1 MCSVADRAAVAA
13 VLSAH
18 LLSRGTPAA
27 SAAARNSGL
36 ASWERENRIG
46 ASPDAAA
53 KTAAAASGGD
63 DDVTFA
69 YELEEGRGRLV
80 VSESCKALG
89 GRVWDSCVLACKMF
103 EHGAVFGGA
112 GCLPAEPGVVVEL
125 GAGCGLLSMLLRRLG
140 RATAAVAT
148 DLQAVVPHLAQ
159 TVQRNGEAA
168 RVSARVLRWGCAG
181 DVGAAAAEAA
191 SRGGGRIS
199 LVVAVDVC
207 VFPATAAALVETIAS
222 LLHRA
227 GGGEGK
233 GETSAARCFVA
244 SPTCREGWAPFL
256 ALVEGRRD
264 LVVAPVPASLC
275 HPRYTSDRIACVVI
289 SRRAVNDVL

>member
-46 ASPDAAA
+46 ASTDAA
-53 KTAAAASGGD
+53 TTTAAASGVD

-69 YELEEGRGRLV
+69 YELEEGGGRLV

-103 EHGAVFGGA
+103 EHGAVFEDG
-112 GCLPAEPGVVVEL
+112 GCLPAEPGAVVEL

-159 TVQRNGEAA
+159 TVQRNGEGA

-181 DVGAAAAEAA
+181 DVGAAAVEAE

-227 GGGEGK
+227 GEREGSGEA
-233 GETSAARCFVA
+233 EASAVRCFVA

-256 ALVEGRRD
+256 ALAEGRRD
-264 LVVAPVPASLC
+264 LVVAQVPASLF
-275 HPRYTSDRIACVVI
+275 HPRYVSDRIACVVI
-289 SRRAVNDVL
+289 SRRCG